1 LEDLI
6 RGSDQHA
13 VFARKRHQLT
23 EKILGFL
30 AVQQVLLV
38 LFREV
43 SKQARVDH
51 VDIPAF
57 WGSSWV
63 MSRLALDEAL
73 KKPGRIMTWH
83 AGANSRS
90 HKSSRRQDYIT
101 VLPRELVKLTYQVGS
116 TTDVFEFLELFL
128 DELLYEQLYG
138 DDAPDATEVQPVLLT
153 MQGYFAK
160 FLEFYVKEAKP
171 AGQGMNGVGT
181 SWLDVKKRKDPRW
194 LILANQNVR
203 RLGDCYESF
212 ERLLDVA
219 ERVAK
224 RHNLVMDLEQ
234 ARDGFRTML
243 RRRAEATGQAPDL
256 SLMDV
261 APLAR
266 HDPAEI
272 WYV

>member
-1 LEDLI
+1 
-6 RGSDQHA
+6 
-13 VFARKRHQLT
+13 
-23 EKILGFL
+23 
-30 AVQQVLLV
+30 
-38 LFREV
+38 
-43 SKQARVDH
+43 
-51 VDIPAF
+51 
-57 WGSSWV
+57 
-63 MSRLALDEAL
+63 MSRLALEEAL

-101 VLPRELVKLTYQVGS
+101 VLPRELVKLTHLVGS

-128 DELLYEQLYG
+128 DELLYEQLHG
-138 DDAPDATEVQPVLLT
+138 EDAVDAKDASPVLLT
-153 MQGYFAK
+153 MRGYFAK
-160 FLEFYVKEAKP
+160 FLEFYVKEATVP
-171 AGQGMNGVGT
+171 GQGLSGIGT
-181 SWLDVKKRKDPRW
+181 SWLDAKKRKDPRW

-219 ERVAK
+219 ERVAN
-224 RHNLVMDLEQ
+224 RHNLVMDLEE

-243 RRRAEATGQAPDL
+243 RRRAEAEGVAPDL
-256 SLMDV
+256 ALLDK

-266 HDPAEI
+266 PDHANI

>member
-1 LEDLI
+1 
-6 RGSDQHA
+6 
-13 VFARKRHQLT
+13 
-23 EKILGFL
+23 
-30 AVQQVLLV
+30 
-38 LFREV
+38 
-43 SKQARVDH
+43 
-51 VDIPAF
+51 
-57 WGSSWV
+57 
-63 MSRLALDEAL
+63 
-73 KKPGRIMTWH
+73 MTWH

-101 VLPRELVKLTYQVGS
+101 VIPRELVKLTHLVGS

-128 DELLYEQLYG
+128 DELLYEQLHG
-138 DDAPDATEVQPVLLT
+138 EDAADATDTSPVLLT

-160 FLEFYVKEAKP
+160 FLEFYVKEANGP
-171 AGQGMNGVGT
+171 GLGLNGVGT
-181 SWLDVKKRKDPRW
+181 SWLDAKKRKDPRW

-224 RHNLVMDLEQ
+224 NHNLVMDLEQ
-234 ARDGFRTML
+234 ARNGFRTML
-243 RRRAEATGQAPDL
+243 RRRAEATGVAPDL
-256 SLMDV
+256 SLLDK

-266 HDPAEI
+266 PDRPDV

>member
-1 LEDLI
+1 
-6 RGSDQHA
+6 
-13 VFARKRHQLT
+13 
-23 EKILGFL
+23 
-30 AVQQVLLV
+30 
-38 LFREV
+38 
-43 SKQARVDH
+43 
-51 VDIPAF
+51 
-57 WGSSWV
+57 
-63 MSRLALDEAL
+63 MSRLALEEAL

-101 VLPRELVKLTYQVGS
+101 VLPRELVKLTHLVGS

-128 DELLYEQLYG
+128 DELLYQQLHG
-138 DDAPDATEVQPVLLT
+138 EDAVEASKASPVLLT

-160 FLEFYVKEAKP
+160 HLEFYVKEANPK
-171 AGQGMNGVGT
+171 GQGLNGVGT
-181 SWLDVKKRKDPRW
+181 SWLDAKKRKDPRW

-203 RLGDCYESF
+203 RLGDCYEAF

-234 ARDGFRTML
+234 ARNGFRTML
-243 RRRAEATGQAPDL
+243 RRRAEAAGETPDL
-256 SLMDV
+256 SLLDT
-261 APLAR
+261 APLAPIPGA
-266 HDPAEI
+266 HDRRDV